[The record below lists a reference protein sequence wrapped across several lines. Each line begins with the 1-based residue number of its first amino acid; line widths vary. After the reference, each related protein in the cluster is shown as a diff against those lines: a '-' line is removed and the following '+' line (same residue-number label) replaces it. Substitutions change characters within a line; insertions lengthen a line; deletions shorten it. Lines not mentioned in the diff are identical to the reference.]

1 MNNQMARDRAV
12 GGVLMMIGAVTAL
25 ATKAMQVKM
34 RLSAGDPGPK
44 LFLYIAAVGLMVCGA
59 GIILSRVPDT
69 KMLVMG
75 KKQWGKFVFLFLVLI
90 GYLLGL
96 KYLGFIISTP
106 LAAFVLIYVLKKEK
120 KINLAGAA
128 AYALIL
134 TGALYLV
141 FVKLLSIVLPRG
153 LFF

>member
-12 GGVLMMIGAVTAL
+12 GGVLMMIGAMTAL

-75 KKQWGKFVFLFLVLI
+75 KKQWGKLI
-90 GYLLGL
+90 
-96 KYLGFIISTP
+96 
-106 LAAFVLIYVLKKEK
+106 
-120 KINLAGAA
+120 N
-128 AYALIL
+128 
-134 TGALYLV
+134 
-141 FVKLLSIVLPRG
+141 
-153 LFF
+153 